1 MKAIDIDEGIN
12 SKIQYY
18 ITGGGNG
25 DIRID
30 RMTGEIFVVGALK
43 PGSVYYMNVSAV
55 DGAGLSART
64 NVNVTII
71 DVSIHYSR
79 LVVFI

>member
-1 MKAIDIDEGIN
+1 M
-12 SKIQYY
+12 QYY

-30 RMTGEIFVVGALK
+30 RMTGEIFVVGSLK
-43 PGSVYYMNVSAV
+43 PGSVYFMNVSAV

-64 NVNVTII
+64 TVNVTII
-71 DVSIHYSR
+71 DVSLIDHNI
-79 LVVFI
+79 VFTENEMLILLHRFR